1 MTQQTQRTFARV
13 NLLRTCYGLVTGKL
27 VKWILAYKQ
36 HVNLKRQ
43 KTNLRYIT
51 IGLRKYHFNVDSKTD
66 VLCTEH
72 SSAITRRR
80 EEARPHQARAA
91 GSPSLAS
98 RPTARPV
105 RVVSA
110 DVQGAPWSGI
120 AVYRRSLPASYIS
133 WQQTETSIRHSR
145 GVGVSSSARTSAPV
159 HSLWRAQR
167 HGTSCRRIYGH

>member
-1 MTQQTQRTFARV
+1 MTQQTQRTFARA

-51 IGLRKYHFNVDSKTD
+51 IGLRKDHFNVDSKTD

-91 GSPSLAS
+91 GSPSLAWLRVPQRVQFELCLLTFKALHGLAS
-98 RPTARPV
+98 PYIADLCRPV
-105 RVVSA
+105 TSVGSRQRLRSA
-110 DVQGAPWSGI
+110 TRAASG
-120 AVYRRSLPASYIS
+120 
-133 WQQTETSIRHSR
+133 
-145 GVGVSSSARTSAPV
+145 
-159 HSLWRAQR
+159 
-167 HGTSCRRIYGH
+167 

>member
-1 MTQQTQRTFARV
+1 MPIRPGVSLLLVCLCCSADKWWTYVMAVRNTCSVHGVWSPSKWAHWQNWVSHFNAGCLDTQQRD
-13 NLLRTCYGLVTGKL
+13 Y
-27 VKWILAYKQ
+27 
-36 HVNLKRQ
+36 
-43 KTNLRYIT
+43 
-51 IGLRKYHFNVDSKTD
+51 
-66 VLCTEH
+66 
-72 SSAITRRR
+72 SSARRSTTTSSTCCGI
-80 EEARPHQARAA
+80 AFT
-91 GSPSLAS
+91 GLAS

-133 WQQTETSIRHSR
+133 WQQTETPIRHSR

-167 HGTSCRRIYGH
+167 HGTSCRRIYEH